1 MCFWVLGKS
10 GCRVLDIYRRYVA
23 VDRVKVIA
31 DTRRKEDMIA
41 LAAVP
46 IGQNCVF
53 SNRQEVRSC
62 LFNIN

>member
-1 MCFWVLGKS
+1 MYFLVLGKS
-10 GCRVLDIYRRYVA
+10 GCRVLNIYRRYVA

-41 LAAVP
+41 PAAVP

-53 SNRQEVRSC
+53 
-62 LFNIN
+62 